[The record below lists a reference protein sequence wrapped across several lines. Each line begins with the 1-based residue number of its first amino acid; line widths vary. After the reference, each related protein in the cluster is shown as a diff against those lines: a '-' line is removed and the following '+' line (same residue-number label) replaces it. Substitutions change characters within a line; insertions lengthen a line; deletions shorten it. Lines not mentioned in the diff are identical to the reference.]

1 MLKPNSEGRKGLTYM
16 GWNRVFQAET
26 SSSKAQR
33 QQGRSWKMGGGGENV
48 KASWA
53 QRTSKDTQVRLEDG
67 LGSPEGDQSGCRQ
80 QYGEIGESQEDH
92 TKAVL
97 EH

>member
-1 MLKPNSEGRKGLTYM
+1 MEQSVPGR
-16 GWNRVFQAET
+16 N
-26 SSSKAQR
+26 
-33 QQGRSWKMGGGGENV
+33 QQFKSTEAARKKLEDGGRGGENV